1 MTVDIYFDQLDSMK
15 LAIVGKHM
23 LINKNDI
30 NPLPKHDN
38 IRPLV
43 VKVSYQKIKKFWW
56 NVLLHSYLPFPH
68 LVNIYSDPYSTFFL
82 EKIKFL

>member
-1 MTVDIYFDQLDSMK
+1 MTVDIYFDQLDPMK

-23 LINKNDI
+23 LINRNHI

-43 VKVSYQKIKKFWW
+43 VKV
-56 NVLLHSYLPFPH
+56 
-68 LVNIYSDPYSTFFL
+68 T
-82 EKIKFL
+82 